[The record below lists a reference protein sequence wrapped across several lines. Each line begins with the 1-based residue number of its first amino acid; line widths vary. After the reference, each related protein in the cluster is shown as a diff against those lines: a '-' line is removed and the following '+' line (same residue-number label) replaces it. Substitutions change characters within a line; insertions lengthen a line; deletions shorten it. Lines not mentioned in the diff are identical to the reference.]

1 MRRIDMVKNKK
12 MKNIKHAE
20 ILDKKRIKIVFQNNE
35 EIVLSARIEGYAE
48 DSGIYIEKDNI

>member
-35 EIVLSARIEGYAE
+35 EIVLEARLLLKSQLYLH
-48 DSGIYIEKDNI
+48 